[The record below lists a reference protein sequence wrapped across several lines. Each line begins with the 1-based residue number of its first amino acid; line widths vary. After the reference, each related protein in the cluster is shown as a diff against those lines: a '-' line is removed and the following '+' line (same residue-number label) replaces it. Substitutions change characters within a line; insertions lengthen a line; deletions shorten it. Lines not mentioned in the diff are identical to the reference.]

1 MTANDKY
8 SYRKRGSLTQHIQM
22 HFSWKQKGFSQL
34 FCAFFKTAL
43 NFENLEKKTT
53 LIPYVFPKLR
63 TPKDVVR

>member
-43 NFENLEKKTT
+43 NFENLKKKDDPHTLCISKTT
-53 LIPYVFPKLR
+53 DSER
-63 TPKDVVR
+63 RG